1 MRVSTLD
8 YLISVQSEI
17 MVHSAKHST
26 TMEIQIDIE
35 LINDEKA
42 DMVQTVK
49 SIATFFELDSF
60 LIIPIRLFWF

>member
-17 MVHSAKHST
+17 MVHRAKHST
-26 TMEIQIDIE
+26 TIETEMQIDIE
-35 LINDEKA
+35 MINDEKA

-49 SIATFFELDSF
+49 SLLLVSS
-60 LIIPIRLFWF
+60 